1 MDARQALRPHG
12 WGLQRVLPGARPARG
27 NPGAQRRGRMMGA
40 QRFLVT
46 FCRVWQKVT
55 RRKGEKVSKR
65 RHRKWTMREI
75 KTSTFPLFALRSS
88 LFAFK
93 RGHQQQGQHSFS
105 KVALNHLSALT
116 AGHFLSNAT
125 KSNQKTLRS
134 HHPAPPLRYGV
145 PSRRSCSREYALQ
158 APSMGPQRL
167 TGIHARHLPPQA
179 LCSAS

>member
-1 MDARQALRPHG
+1 
-12 WGLQRVLPGARPARG
+12 
-27 NPGAQRRGRMMGA
+27 MMGA

-65 RHRKWTMREI
+65 RHRKWTIREI
-75 KTSTFPLFALRSS
+75 NTSIFP

-125 KSNQKTLRS
+125 KSNQKTL
-134 HHPAPPLRYGV
+134 APIIRPLRY
-145 PSRRSCSREYALQ
+145 
-158 APSMGPQRL
+158 APGFPRYGLAPGSTRCRPHPWGL
-167 TGIHARHLPPQA
+167 
-179 LCSAS
+179 SA